1 MTRNMAIVCSRPT
14 VSWESSRVA
23 LEICVDSAESALAA
37 QEGGADRIELCA
49 ELAAGGLTPSVGLI
63 EACRESVT
71 LETMLMIRPRGGDF
85 LYTDHEVAVMV
96 RDIEYA
102 KGAGLSGVVLGALS
116 SSGDIDV
123 PTVRRLR
130 DAAGDMPITFHR
142 AFDLTPDP
150 LTALETL
157 VELGIP
163 RVLTSG
169 QAATAYEGRELLARL
184 VQRAAGRI
192 VIMAGSGINEQNIV
206 PLITDTGIH
215 EFHASARIV
224 AIGRNSNPCRL
235 LHFGDA
241 DSPDRPRQVTSAD
254 RVRALAAAIREN
266 SKFREQ

>member
-1 MTRNMAIVCSRPT
+1 
-14 VSWESSRVA
+14 VA

-85 LYTDHEVAVMV
+85 QYTDREVAVMV
-96 RDIEYA
+96 RDIAHA
-102 KGAGLSGVVLGALS
+102 KHAGLSGVVFGALS
-116 SSGDIDV
+116 SSGEIDV

-130 DAAGDMPITFHR
+130 DAAGDMSITFHR

-150 LTALETL
+150 LAALETL

-184 VQRAAGRI
+184 VQHAAGRI
-192 VIMAGSGINEQNIV
+192 VIMAGGGIGEANIQS
-206 PLITDTGIH
+206 LKAETGVR
-215 EFHASARIV
+215 EFHASARV
-224 AIGRNSNPCRL
+224 NAIGESPKPCRM

-254 RVRALAAAIREN
+254 RVRALATAIRGKSSVSGAAEN
-266 SKFREQ
+266 QT

>member
-1 MTRNMAIVCSRPT
+1 M
-14 VSWESSRVA
+14 A

-71 LETMLMIRPRGGDF
+71 LETVLMIRPRGGDF
-85 LYTDHEVAVMV
+85 QYTDREVAVMV

-102 KGAGLSGVVLGALS
+102 KHAGLSGIVFGALS
-116 SSGDIDV
+116 SSGEIDV

-130 DAAGDMPITFHR
+130 DAAGDMSITFHR

-192 VIMAGSGINEQNIV
+192 TIMAGGGIGETSIHS
-206 PLITDTGIH
+206 LMADTSVK
-215 EFHASARIV
+215 EFHASARLN
-224 AIGRNSNPCRL
+224 AIAGTPKPRRM

-254 RVRALAAAIREN
+254 RVRALATAIRGKSSVSGAVEN
-266 SKFREQ
+266 QT